1 MKQSILVLG
10 LAVLA
15 AMLAPAPA
23 GAHCQVPCG
32 IYDDAARVAHMY
44 EDAATIEKGMR
55 AMAELAG
62 KNDPQSQN
70 QLMRWVMTKE
80 DHASD
85 IMTTIAEYFLAQRVK
100 PVAPDAADF
109 AAYQR
114 KLVEHHAVLV
124 AAMKCKQNSDV
135 QYVTQLRATLDAIA
149 GYYPPAE
156 HDH

>member
-62 KNDPQSQN
+62 
-70 QLMRWVMTKE
+70 
-80 DHASD
+80 
-85 IMTTIAEYFLAQRVK
+85 
-100 PVAPDAADF
+100 
-109 AAYQR
+109 
-114 KLVEHHAVLV
+114 
-124 AAMKCKQNSDV
+124 
-135 QYVTQLRATLDAIA
+135 
-149 GYYPPAE
+149 
-156 HDH
+156 